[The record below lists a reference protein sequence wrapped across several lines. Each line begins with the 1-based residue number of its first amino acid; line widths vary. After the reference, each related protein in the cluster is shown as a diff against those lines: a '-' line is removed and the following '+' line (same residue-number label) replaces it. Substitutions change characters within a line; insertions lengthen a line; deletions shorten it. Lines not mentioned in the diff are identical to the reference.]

1 MKWVLTI
8 YICSVIGGDC
18 YIPGE
23 EVFEYQ
29 KDHPSHAECVK
40 NGLGETFELLFDGK
54 VFTQEQIN
62 KFEIYP
68 KFSCIKQKITDLN
81 T

>member
-18 YIPGE
+18 YIPTAE
-23 EVFEYQ
+23 TFEYQ

-40 NGLGETFELLFDGK
+40 KGLGETFELLFDGK

-68 KFSCIKQKITDLN
+68 KFSCIKEKITDLSS
-81 T
+81 